1 MDDPGW
7 MLVSSILRWQGTSL
21 VCHFNLLGW
30 ERVVLSLC
38 RLQVIVGGGVFV
50 WLFFYLFV
58 FSKMNVLPNKP
69 LFPGSPFAC
78 AGCRECRRDGQ
89 QRVTCS
95 AVGTA

>member
-1 MDDPGW
+1 MDHPGW
-7 MLVSSILRWQGTSL
+7 TLISSILRWQGTSL
-21 VCHFNLLGW
+21 VRHFNTVAR

-38 RLQVIVGGGVFV
+38 RLQVIGGGGVFV
-50 WLFFYLFV
+50 WLVFYLFV

-69 LFPGSPFAC
+69 LSPGSPLAC
-78 AGCRECRRDGQ
+78 AGCRECRRDGK